1 MSLLL
6 DTCVFLWLI
15 GLPERLSPAARV
27 LLTRGDTRIT
37 VSTANL
43 WEVLIKLGKGQI
55 GLDSG
60 GASALDFLIEQCA
73 AHRLNVLPI
82 FPGSLEPLERLPSI
96 HRDPFDRVVVALAQA
111 QALTILTSD
120 QNIPRYYGVKTLW

>member
-15 GLPERLSPAARV
+15 GLPERLSPAARG
-27 LLTRGDTRIT
+27 LLTQGDTRIT

-60 GASALDFLIEQCA
+60 GARSLRPSADLPGHRARADLGHTRPTDPALPHQDVLVEIASSCGFNPCGEGQAVETLGA
-73 AHRLNVLPI
+73 ALWIIARLRP
-82 FPGSLEPLERLPSI
+82 
-96 HRDPFDRVVVALAQA
+96 
-111 QALTILTSD
+111 
-120 QNIPRYYGVKTLW
+120 